1 MGHAP
6 LETPVTIDAR
16 DLMWEKKVIG
26 SMYGSARPHIDFGR
40 LISLYQAGQLKLDE
54 LITRSFKL
62 DDVNTAFK
70 VLVEGKVARSV
81 LTFD

>member
-1 MGHAP
+1 
-6 LETPVTIDAR
+6 
-16 DLMWEKKVIG
+16 MWEKKVIG

-54 LITRSFKL
+54 LITRSFNI

-70 VLVEGKVARSV
+70 VLGEGKVARSV